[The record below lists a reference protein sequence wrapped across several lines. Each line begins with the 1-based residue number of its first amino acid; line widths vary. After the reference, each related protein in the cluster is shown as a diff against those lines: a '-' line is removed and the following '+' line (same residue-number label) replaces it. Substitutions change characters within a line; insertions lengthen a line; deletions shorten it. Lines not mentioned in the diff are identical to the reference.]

1 MISGIHVRF
10 KLDTLVSSVS
20 SLFYILASFFF
31 NLNLFILIGGQLLY
45 NIVLVFSY
53 IDINPPIYF

>member
-31 NLNLFILIGGQLLY
+31 NLNLFILIGG
-45 NIVLVFSY
+45 
-53 IDINPPIYF
+53 